1 MQLQTGDL
9 APDFSL
15 PADGTALS
23 LSSLK
28 GKLVVLYFYPKDD
41 TSGCTQEAIDF
52 QQRRGEFE
60 AAGAVIVGMSPDGE
74 KSHAKFKAKHDL
86 SFTLVSDETKETL
99 ERYGVWV
106 QKSMYGRS
114 YMGVAR
120 TTILIDRDGRIARI
134 WDKVKVPGHAEEV
147 LAAVKSMA

>member
-1 MQLQTGDL
+1 MQLQSGDM
-9 APDFSL
+9 APDFTL
-15 PADGTALS
+15 PAGGEPLM
-23 LSSLK
+23 LSSLR
-28 GKLVVLYFYPKDD
+28 GRLVVLYFYPKDD

-52 QQRRGEFE
+52 QQRRAAFE
-60 AAGAVIVGMSPDGE
+60 AAGAIILGISPDGE

-86 SFTLVSDETKETL
+86 SLTLVSDETKETL

-120 TTILIDRDGRIARI
+120 TTMLIDREGRIARI

-147 LAAVKSMA
+147 LQAAKSMA